1 MDREKIIIND
11 FNKLALANID
21 DTLWNH
27 NRHYYKYILNK
38 IPYPCEV
45 ILEIGCGNGELC
57 RLMAGKS
64 RNIFGVDLSEKM
76 IENAEKMSS
85 EKNIKFINAD
95 ILTCL
100 FEPNSFDYIVSVATF
115 HHLPYSEI
123 LEKSKQWLK
132 EGGTLLILDIYKE
145 KTILDY
151 LVSLVAIPSN
161 IFMNFSKNKVLRKK
175 EDQAMKEHIKHD
187 VYMPLKD
194 IHEIVDSILPN
205 AIIRRHL
212 FWRYSLIWK
221 KEV

>member
-1 MDREKIIIND
+1 M
-11 FNKLALANID
+11 
-21 DTLWNH
+21 
-27 NRHYYKYILNK
+27 
-38 IPYPCEV
+38 

-64 RNIFGVDLSEKM
+64 RNIFGVDLSENM

-132 EGGTLLILDIYKE
+132 EGGTLLIFDIYKE